1 MIASADVDGM
11 DQAEVSN
18 YVDNELLPL
27 LSFSTSSGLAPT
39 SVVTTITY
47 GRFIAGSRS
56 VVILVSE
63 TTPKTITSTTAT
75 NTVYGRFTL
84 YFGIILVP
92 PEKLYV

>member
-1 MIASADVDGM
+1 MELTLLILEVVAIAASIGDVT
-11 DQAEVSN
+11 
-18 YVDNELLPL
+18 
-27 LSFSTSSGLAPT
+27 SFSTSSGLAPT

-47 GRFIAGSRS
+47 GRFIGGSRS

-84 YFGIILVP
+84 YFEIILVP